1 MNCLFLP
8 LPAFSLLPLYITN
21 LRVYHFDPKMRNLA
35 SDSEKR
41 GGGGHGG
48 CVSQNL
54 NIHKKKLGPIA
65 YPIHRLIIFLFE

>member
-8 LPAFSLLPLYITN
+8 LTMFSPLPLYITN

-48 CVSQNL
+48 YVSQNL
-54 NIHKKKLGPIA
+54 NIHKKKTRPYCLPHSPID
-65 YPIHRLIIFLFE
+65 YLSL